1 MLGAPCSPCCD
12 PCTFRLETLPES
24 IELNINVSSAPEH
37 YSSSRWVFVKGG
49 PNTFLA
55 HSQITT
61 QSAYAT
67 TLTSVALSLAKQAGS
82 TATSATYIYTD
93 TAMTVRVDA
102 ATTADP
108 NGPNL
113 LLSVNANRVAIST
126 GNILTSFR
134 INRFE
139 VVPWI
144 WDNTSNCVPVQNS
157 ADRNSEMISQMRS
170 NRMPT
175 TTQPQMQALLPTLS
189 STETRVGP
197 EPEMHG
203 SLAVFNS
210 CTPTYFQ
217 IAASGASAAT
227 SLVCPGAA
235 TAGGVYDD
243 WTFGTTLT
251 PSATPRG
258 YPLNVTSGGGV
269 NRADV
274 IVRNNNDRVTFT
286 RPDCGST
293 LIDSPGYAPD
303 GTGGKT
309 TTSALTYNS
318 ALGVFVHSLW
328 PGFAF
333 SYFTAG
339 TFQNYRCAQNNN
351 NAVLVFD
358 PFTMYRAETIFAR
371 QFAISD
377 VVLLF
382 SDGSSLGLS

>member
-1 MLGAPCSPCCD
+1 M
-12 PCTFRLETLPES
+12 
-24 IELNINVSSAPEH
+24 
-37 YSSSRWVFVKGG
+37 
-49 PNTFLA
+49 
-55 HSQITT
+55 
-61 QSAYAT
+61 
-67 TLTSVALSLAKQAGS
+67 
-82 TATSATYIYTD
+82 
-93 TAMTVRVDA
+93 
-102 ATTADP
+102 
-108 NGPNL
+108 
-113 LLSVNANRVAIST
+113 
-126 GNILTSFR
+126 
-134 INRFE
+134 NRFE

-157 ADRNSEMISQMRS
+157 ADRNLEMISQMRS
-170 NRMPT
+170 DRMPT
-175 TTQPQMQALLPTLS
+175 TTQSQIQALLPMLS

-197 EPEMHG
+197 EPEMYG

-210 CTPTYFQ
+210 CTPTYYQ

-235 TAGGVYDD
+235 TTGGAYGD

-286 RPDCGST
+286 RPDCSST
-293 LIDSPGYAPD
+293 PIDSPGYAPN

-309 TTSALTYNS
+309 TTSALTYDG
-318 ALGVFVHSLW
+318 ALGVLVHSLW

-339 TFQNYRCAQNNN
+339 TFGNYRCAQNNN
-351 NAVLVFD
+351 DAVLVFN
-358 PFTMYRAETIFAR
+358 PFTMYRAETSFAR
-371 QFAISD
+371 QFVISD